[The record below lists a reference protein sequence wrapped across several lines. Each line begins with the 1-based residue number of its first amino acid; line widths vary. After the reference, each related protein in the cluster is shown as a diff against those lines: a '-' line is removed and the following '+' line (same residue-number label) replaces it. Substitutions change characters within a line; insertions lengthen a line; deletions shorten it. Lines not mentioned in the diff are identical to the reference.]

1 MLRKCVRRQASSTK
15 RSKTSLLSHV
25 LLIGRPPRVPTGILN
40 DQNAT
45 AQDIAAGGKNSVK
58 NQYGVSNPYAIA
70 GGTPPPATPAP
81 ATKALDTA
89 ALMDKIKRIEAI
101 SLKVLGATRGGVPCQ
116 SRSYNAR
123 LDRTYEATRRNGF
136 CQARSV
142 LIGLDGR
149 RRRGARH
156 GTADG
161 GSSTERGN
169 TSGAPGSPSARR
181 RAPRGG
187 GRSAAR
193 RLLPSRAKEPLGG
206 SAPCERQGGS
216 LRGAGAASRLLPA
229 SVRRPCRI
237 MRA

>member
-89 ALMDKIKRIEAI
+89 ALMEKIKRIEAI
-101 SLKVLGATRGGVPCQ
+101 SLKVLEATRGGVPCQ

-169 TSGAPGSPSARR
+169 TSGAPGSTSARR
-181 RAPRGG
+181 GAPRRAGELLVGAADLQRGG
-187 GRSAAR
+187 SFPPARRSLSEAALRARGRAAR
-193 RLLPSRAKEPLGG
+193 
-206 SAPCERQGGS
+206 
-216 LRGAGAASRLLPA
+216 
-229 SVRRPCRI
+229 
-237 MRA
+237 